1 MLKSVLIWPIVSIT
15 LFLALATTPASPS
28 DSPASATLSL
38 EERVVIASQLYSGIQ
53 MYFGHW
59 KGVPNLDLDKEY
71 ARYIQQAIASD
82 SRRDFDLASMEFL
95 ATLQNGHSGF
105 GDKWLRDEFGQ
116 MIGFYAYPI
125 EGDWAVTKSSIAEL
139 PVGEIIAAIND
150 EPFEAFYQS
159 NRKCLSASDER
170 WRRRA
175 FFEETYLFPPSF
187 TVTLKSGRKVSVTRK
202 GAFQWPGEEFQS
214 IQSSQRDGVAILRIP
229 AFAPSVFEDSAVE
242 FLKTLGPVK
251 ALILDLRGNH
261 GGSTPSNLVAAL
273 MDRPYR
279 WMAESTP
286 ATIAVLR
293 AWDIGSSHT
302 ELAWGSD
309 PQQPSHPLYSGV
321 LYILV
326 DGGCFSACEDLVVP
340 FKDNHRALIL
350 GERTGGSTGQPY
362 SHSFDNGMGFSVST
376 KREYFPDGSPFE
388 GIGVAPDIEVRTSA
402 ADLRAGNDP
411 VLAKALDLI
420 AKTAA
425 DASFGVPS
433 ELVTSANYQRPTTN
447 DLLSEENIH

>member
-1 MLKSVLIWPIVSIT
+1 MRRDILIWPAISIA
-15 LFLALATTPASPS
+15 LFLTLAATPVFPS

-38 EERVVIASQLYSGIQ
+38 GDRILIASQLYSAVQ

-59 KGVPNLDLDKEY
+59 KGVPNLDFDKEY
-71 ARYIQQAIASD
+71 ARYVQHLIASD

-105 GDKWLRDEFGQ
+105 GDKWLREEFGQ

-125 EGDWAVTKSSIAEL
+125 DGEWVVTRSSIAEL
-139 PVGEIIAAIND
+139 PVGEVLAAIND
-150 EPFEAFYQS
+150 EPFEAFYQR
-159 NRKCLSASDER
+159 NRKYLSASDER
-170 WRRRA
+170 WRQRS

-187 TVTLKSGRKVSVTRK
+187 TLTIKGGRKVSVTRK
-202 GAFQWPGEEFQS
+202 GAFQWPGEEFHS
-214 IQSSQRDGVAILRIP
+214 IHTSKRDGVAILRIP
-229 AFAPSVFEDSAVE
+229 EFYPPVFEASAVE

-251 ALILDLRGNH
+251 ALILDVRSNH
-261 GGSTPSNLVAAL
+261 GGSTPGNLVAAL

-279 WMAESTP
+279 WMAESTS

-293 AWDIGSSHT
+293 AMDMLSSHT

-309 PQQPSHPLYSGV
+309 PQQPDHPLYSGP

-362 SHSFDNGMGFSVST
+362 SHSFGNGMGFSLST

-388 GIGVAPDIEVRTSA
+388 GIGVAPDIEVHTSA
-402 ADLRAGNDP
+402 ADHRTGNDP

-420 AKTAA
+420 AHAAA
-425 DASFGVPS
+425 D
-433 ELVTSANYQRPTTN
+433 RK
-447 DLLSEENIH
+447 